1 MSVEKAKQQVISCE
15 TGLFQSGNVDCP
27 HDPECLDALIAEVRS
42 EQVAHVANC
51 LCHPVSHGVDG
62 NVGNC
67 DSEHPYADPRC
78 KPLDLHDAE
87 VRLEALELTK
97 STDRELSGNYANRMT
112 SLRQE
117 ARAAV
122 NKLKGRK

>member
-1 MSVEKAKQQVISCE
+1 M
-15 TGLFQSGNVDCP
+15 
-27 HDPECLDALIAEVRS
+27 
-42 EQVAHVANC
+42 ANC
-51 LCHPVSHGVDG
+51 RCHVYHGTDE
-62 NVGNC
+62 C
-67 DSEHPYADPRC
+67 DKWNKERATTEPHTDPRC